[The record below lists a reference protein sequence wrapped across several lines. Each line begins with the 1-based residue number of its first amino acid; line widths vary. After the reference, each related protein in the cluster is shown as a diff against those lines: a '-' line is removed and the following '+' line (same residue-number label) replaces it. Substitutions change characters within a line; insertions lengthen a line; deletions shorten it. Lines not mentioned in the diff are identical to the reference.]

1 VRLAALLLLGCAGLL
16 AACGGDEPSRS
27 GPAPGYERLRGGGAT
42 VDVPDSMKP
51 REGEPP
57 MVLAAGPADEPAAP
71 RLHVSAATPALGNFL
86 QVINED
92 LYSNP
97 DRLLERHVTL
107 ELHQVKVPGAKQAM
121 ECEWTFRGGRPEGP
135 FFTSHVWVRYAERE
149 DRRIFALLL
158 VVPEPAKGSVDPRTI
173 LDSFTIE

>member
-1 VRLAALLLLGCAGLL
+1 VRVAALLLVCASLL
-16 AACGGDEPSRS
+16 VACGHSAD

-51 REGEPP
+51 REAETPA
-57 MVLAAGPADEPAAP
+57 VLAAGPSDEPAAP
-71 RLHVSAATPALGNFL
+71 SLHVSAATPALGNFL
-86 QVINED
+86 QAINED
-92 LYSNP
+92 FDSNP
-97 DRLLERHVTL
+97 DRLLERRVTR
-107 ELHQVKVPGAKQAM
+107 ELHPVKVPGAKQAM
-121 ECEWTFRGGRPEGP
+121 EGEWTFRGGGP
-135 FFTSHVWVRYAERE
+135 GGPNYPSHVWVRYAERE